1 MQWQKAVF
9 GKLRVANTVS
19 CIVVNL
25 CLLCVI
31 NSRHIGWLVGEL
43 SEDEE
48 EDRCHLNMMAGIT
61 QKENLLSVAQK
72 KQKQKVL
79 IGACYKEYPVK

>member
-1 MQWQKAVF
+1 MF

-31 NSRHIGWLVGEL
+31 NSWHIGWLVGEL

-48 EDRCHLNMMAGIT
+48 DRCHLNMMAEIT
-61 QKENLLSVAQK
+61 QKENLLTVAQPTEIK
-72 KQKQKVL
+72 STYRCLV
-79 IGACYKEYPVK
+79 

>member
-1 MQWQKAVF
+1 MTKSCVR
-9 GKLRVANTVS
+9 KLRVANTVS

-25 CLLCVI
+25 CLFRVI
-31 NSRHIGWLVGEL
+31 NSWHIGWLVGEL

-48 EDRCHLNMMAGIT
+48 EDRCHFNTMAGST
-61 QKENLLSVAQK
+61 QKQNLLSVAQK

-79 IGACYKEYPVK
+79 IGGWYKEYLVK